1 MLDAEAERDA
11 VSSAGTTSD
20 VADALVGTP
29 FAGMANAT
37 QAALEMFGG
46 EGAWP
51 ARATSVAGA
60 FVLAQESMYRYPRR
74 PDAPDR
80 LRGEQLPP
88 VSADFEAGLAAHVDF
103 SPEVLADRLRG
114 KVQVQRLDTDLFAG
128 HRVTEDG
135 SDLWANLSPEAVAE
149 KAEQIRLRLVEAND
163 RELYR
168 RLLERFVRAIE
179 ASGAEVPEDEELQ
192 MRQLDLLLVRR
203 PRLLREAFKSLRQGQ
218 VLDVDVLLPAELFS
232 DQPLRSANRGLY
244 GVFPAGLNQD
254 ELAIAERLDASA
266 QVRWWHRNQP
276 KSGIGLYRWDEG
288 DGFYP
293 DFVVSVA
300 ERSAPGIALLEL
312 KGEHLWAS
320 PVKWTRVRQSIP
332 ITVLFSRSAVSAAS
346 VISSIY
352 ASWVDAY
359 NARVPLIW
367 IGCDLHD
374 LPRLFLH
381 PQAPGCAPRHCDVVS
396 GRRSERWRG
405 GGHAARQ
412 SVVGLS
418 VAASGERSV

>member
-1 MLDAEAERDA
+1 
-11 VSSAGTTSD
+11 
-20 VADALVGTP
+20 
-29 FAGMANAT
+29 
-37 QAALEMFGG
+37 MFGG

-312 KGEHLWAS
+312 KGEHLWGKPS
-320 PVKWTRVRQSIP
+320 EVDK
-332 ITVLFSRSAVSAAS
+332 SAA
-346 VISSIY
+346 I
-352 ASWVDAY
+352 
-359 NARVPLIW
+359 
-367 IGCDLHD
+367 
-374 LPRLFLH
+374 H
-381 PQAPGCAPRHCDVVS
+381 PDYGAVFTV
-396 GRRSERWRG
+396 GRKR
-405 GGHAARQ
+405 
-412 SVVGLS
+412 
-418 VAASGERSV
+418 GERDFFYLRELGGRLQRAGSFDLDRMRFT